1 MTLEEAKEINK
12 KRQKKDELRNTLKE
26 LNLSKDKE
34 RIISILKEANSFLN
48 EQEIQTI
55 LQEVGLSEYLEKST
69 NIKNLQESSIEEKII
84 SIQKEM
90 SFALQEISINSR
102 KTVFWVK
109 FWSIYILVCIG
120 LAIILWIYY
129 MHLFFKY
136 SHLINY
142 WN

>member
-12 KRQKKDELRNTLKE
+12 KREKKNELRNTLKE

-48 EQEIQTI
+48 EQEIETI

-69 NIKNLQESSIEEKII
+69 NTKNLQESSIEEKII

-90 SFALQEISINSR
+90 SFTLQEISINSR
-102 KTVFWVK
+102 KTVFWIK
-109 FWSIYILVCIG
+109 FWSIYFLICIG

-129 MHLFFKY
+129 IHLLSKY
-136 SHLINY
+136 PDLINY
-142 WN
+142 